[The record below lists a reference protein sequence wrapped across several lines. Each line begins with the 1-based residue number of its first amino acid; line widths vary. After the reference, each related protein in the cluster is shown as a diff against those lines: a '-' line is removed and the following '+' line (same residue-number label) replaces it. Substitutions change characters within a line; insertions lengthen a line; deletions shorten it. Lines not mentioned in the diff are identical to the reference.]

1 MRYEKSAIY
10 GLPLDV
16 DLSTLFTA
24 INGNISKSNDLISS
38 VTVLNARVTDLINGL
53 ENMQGYVNEN
63 GHLIINFNTEARTK
77 NGND

>member
-38 VTVLNARVTDLINGL
+38 VTSLNARVTDLINGL
-53 ENMQGYVNEN
+53 ENMQGHVNEN
-63 GHLIINFNTEARTK
+63 GHLIINFNTEARAS

>member
-63 GHLIINFNTEARTK
+63 GHLIINFSTETRSG